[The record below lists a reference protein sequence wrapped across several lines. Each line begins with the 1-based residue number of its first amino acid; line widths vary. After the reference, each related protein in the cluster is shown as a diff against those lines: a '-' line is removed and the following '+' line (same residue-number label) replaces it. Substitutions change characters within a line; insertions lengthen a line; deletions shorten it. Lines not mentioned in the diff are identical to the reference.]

1 MASKILTPANIA
13 ALAVVVAAYLL
24 TRNTQLSC
32 ILGVVNLV
40 ALYGSRELLV
50 YRAKKQVVAQVAAAP
65 APATP
70 GAPPTAVA
78 VAPAVVTSS

>member
-1 MASKILTPANIA
+1 MASKILTPSNIA
-13 ALAVVVAAYLL
+13 ALAVVISAYLL
-24 TRNTQLSC
+24 TRNSQLSC

-50 YRAKKQVVAQVAAAP
+50 HLAKKQVIAQVAAAP

-70 GAPPTAVA
+70 GAAPTAA
-78 VAPAVVTSS
+78 AATPAVVTSS